1 MSEKQSEEDES
12 TTRSQKKSKTQDSN
26 VTLKILAGQL
36 SDPALK
42 SSARIVILI
51 SLSINKK
58 LSFVE
63 LLELTGLGKGSL
75 ENHLQKLSDSEYVTT
90 KNFKTF
96 GGLRETVEI
105 TGKGREVCRSLLT
118 ELKSVED

>member
-12 TTRSQKKSKTQDSN
+12 TTGSQKKSKTQDSN

-105 TGKGREVCRSLLT
+105 TDKGREACRSLLT
-118 ELKSVED
+118 ELKNVED